1 MLANRLALLAAV
13 PIFLALAAV
22 TLLAYRFATS
32 EQAQESWVQ
41 HTYEV
46 QEEVRAVRDD
56 VERAEANQRGYLL
69 TQDKSYLATYRAAVA
84 AFGLDLAR
92 LQTLTRDNPSQQQRV
107 AKIREAADARVDRL
121 AQSLAAA
128 AQIAPPSPKLAKTLA
143 LGRHSMDSLQALIG
157 AALGEEN
164 WLLHKRTAATEAA
177 ERQTIYTA
185 VFGSLIAFAL
195 LIAAA
200 FLVVRNNIELT
211 KSEAVR
217 AHQADVLQATLDS
230 IRDGIA
236 VFETDGTLA
245 AFNRNFFQLLEFPA
259 TLAHVGAELNEFR
272 ALDEK
277 RGDGTFAKLTL
288 GADSDASVRRF
299 LISGRELDL
308 YRTPVPKDGFLIVVA
323 DVTLRVQSESALRQ
337 AQKMEA
343 IGHLTGGVA
352 HDFNNL
358 LQIVSAN
365 LDLVAADIR
374 GNPQSASRLQNA
386 IVAVERGSRL
396 TAQLLAFS
404 RRQALEPRST
414 NPGRLMQ
421 DMTDLLRR
429 TLGEQVEVESIVAG
443 GLWNTLVDPNQ
454 LQNAILN
461 LAINARD
468 AMPEGGKL
476 TIEVANAFLDDD
488 YACRHAEVVPGQY
501 VMIAVSDTGHGMTP
515 EVVARA
521 FDPFFTTKPEG
532 RGTGLG
538 LSQVYGFVK
547 QSGGHVKLYSEL
559 GHGTTVKLYVPRT
572 RQAQDSAM
580 SHAASPSTGGKETI
594 LVVEDDE
601 GVRAAVCDMLGDLG
615 YGVLRAESAETA
627 LAVLKGGAKIDL
639 LFTDVVMPGTMPTRE
654 LARQAR
660 QLDPDIKILFTS
672 GYTQNAIVHNG
683 RLDADVFLLSKPY
696 RKDDLARKLRS
707 LLDAPAAV
715 SAPAPIVQTE
725 LRPMSQMPGESK
737 PAQFKKA
744 LIVEDMAL
752 IRMTTVDMLA
762 EIGLEAAEAGD
773 GQSALDLLDGDPEI
787 DVVIA
792 DLGLPGMSGRELI
805 AEVRRRRPDLRIV
818 VASGDT
824 DGKTRSD
831 GALAG
836 VVFLPKPY
844 DIEQLRRAV
853 LAG

>member
-13 PIFLALAAV
+13 PVFLALVAI
-22 TLLAYRFATS
+22 TILAYRFATS
-32 EQAQESWVQ
+32 EQAEQGWVL
-41 HTYEV
+41 HTYQV
-46 QEEVRAVRDD
+46 QEEVRAVRGD

-69 TQDKSYLATYRAAVA
+69 TQDKSYLDTYRAAVA

-92 LQTLTRDNPSQQQRV
+92 LQALTHDNPSQQQRV
-107 AKIREAADARVDRL
+107 ANIREAANARVDRL

-143 LGRHSMDSLQALIG
+143 LGRKSMDSLQALIG

-164 WLLHKRTAATEAA
+164 WLLHKRIAATEAA
-177 ERQTIYTA
+177 ERETIYA
-185 VFGSLIAFAL
+185 AMIGSVIAFVL
-195 LIAAA
+195 LLAAA
-200 FLVVRNNIELT
+200 FLLVKNNIELT
-211 KSEAVR
+211 KSEAAR
-217 AHQADVLQATLDS
+217 AHQANVLQATLDS
-230 IRDGIA
+230 MRDGIA

-245 AFNRNFFQLLEFPA
+245 AFNLNFFHLLDFPA
-259 TLAHVGAELNEFR
+259 TLAR
-272 ALDEK
+272 D
-277 RGDGTFAKLTL
+277 
-288 GADSDASVRRF
+288 GADLNDFRTIDENRGGAVFAATSGEGAAGVRR
-299 LISGRELDL
+299 LMIGGRELDL
-308 YRTPVPKDGFLIVVA
+308 YRTPVPKDGFLVVGA
-323 DVTLRVQSESALRQ
+323 DVTARVQSENALRQ

-365 LDLVAADIR
+365 LDLVVADIR

-414 NPGRLMQ
+414 NPGRLIQ

-468 AMPEGGKL
+468 AMPDGGKL

-488 YACRHAEVVPGQY
+488 YASRHAEVASGQY
-501 VMIAVSDTGHGMTP
+501 VMIAVSDTGHGMAP

-547 QSGGHVKLYSEL
+547 QSGGHVKLYSEAGL
-559 GHGTTVKLYVPRT
+559 GTTVKLYVPRT
-572 RQAQDSAM
+572 RKAQESGM
-580 SHAASPSTGGKETI
+580 SHAASPGRGGKETI

-601 GVRAAVCDMLGDLG
+601 GVRAAVCDMLADLG
-615 YGVLRAESAETA
+615 YGVLRAENAESA

-639 LFTDVVMPGTMPTRE
+639 MFTDVVMPGPMHTRE
-654 LARQAR
+654 LARLAR
-660 QLDPDIKILFTS
+660 EFNPEIKILFTS

-707 LLDAPAAV
+707 LLDAPEAA

-725 LRPMSQMPGESK
+725 LRPMPQIRDEGQ
-737 PAQFKKA
+737 ATQFKKA

-773 GQSALDLLDGDPEI
+773 GPSALAFIDSDPEI
-787 DVVIA
+787 DVMIA
-792 DLGLPGMSGRELI
+792 DLGLPGMSGRELV
-805 AEVRRRRPDLRIV
+805 AEVRRRRPDLKIV

-824 DGKTRSD
+824 DGKTRNED
-831 GALAG
+831 VLAG
-836 VVFLPKPY
+836 VVFLAKPY

-853 LAG
+853 QMA

>member
-13 PIFLALAAV
+13 PIFLALAVVA
-22 TLLAYRFATS
+22 LLAYRFAANEHI
-32 EQAQESWVQ
+32 EQGWVL
-41 HTYEV
+41 HTYDVEDSVRSV
-46 QEEVRAVRDD
+46 QSD
-56 VERAEANQRGYLL
+56 VERAEASQRGYLL
-69 TQDKSYLATYRAAVA
+69 TREVSYLDAYRAARA
-84 AFGLDLAR
+84 DFGPHLAR
-92 LQTLTRDNPSQQQRV
+92 LQYLTADNLSQQRRI
-107 AKIREAADARVDRL
+107 ANIRAAAEARFARL
-121 AQSLAAA
+121 TQSLAAGG
-128 AQIAPPSPKLAKTLA
+128 QLGPPSPELAEKLK
-143 LGRHSMDSLQALIG
+143 LGRESMDSLHSLID
-157 AALGEEN
+157 AALAEESR
-164 WLLHKRTAATEAA
+164 LLQARTSATQAFERETILTAA
-177 ERQTIYTA
+177 
-185 VFGSLIAFAL
+185 FGSLIALAL

-200 FLVVRNNIELT
+200 ILLVKNNVELAR
-211 KSEAVR
+211 SEAER
-217 AHQADVLQATLDS
+217 AHQADVLQATLDTM
-230 IRDGIA
+230 RDGIA
-236 VFETDGTLA
+236 VFEIDGTLA
-245 AFNRNFFQLLEFPA
+245 AFNQNFFHLLEFPA
-259 TLAHVGAELNEFR
+259 ALARFGADLNEFR
-272 ALDEK
+272 AIDEK
-277 RGDGTFAKLTL
+277 RGGDTFLSS
-288 GADSDASVRRF
+288 GAESDSGVRR
-299 LISGRELDL
+299 LVIAGRELDL
-308 YRTPVPKDGFLIVVA
+308 YRTQVPKDGFLIVVA
-323 DVTLRVQSESALRQ
+323 DVTSRVQSESALRQ

-365 LDLVAADIR
+365 LDLVAADSR

-386 IVAVERGSRL
+386 IIAVERGSRL

-414 NPGRLMQ
+414 NPGRLVQ

-429 TLGEQVEVESIVAG
+429 TLGEQVDVESIVAG

-488 YACRHAEVVPGQY
+488 YAGRHAEVTPGQY

-515 EVVARA
+515 EIAARA

-547 QSGGHVKLYSEL
+547 QSGGHLKLYSEV

-572 RQAQDSAM
+572 RKAQESAM
-580 SHAASPSTGGKETI
+580 SLAASPGTGGKETI

-615 YGVLRAESAETA
+615 YGVLRAENAESA
-627 LAVLKGGAKIDL
+627 LAVLKGGTNIDL
-639 LFTDVVMPGTMPTRE
+639 LFTDVVMPGTMNTRE
-654 LARQAR
+654 LARRAR
-660 QLDPDIKILFTS
+660 ELIPEIKILFTS

-725 LRPMSQMPGESK
+725 LRPMPQMPDDAK
-737 PAQFKKA
+737 PARFKKA

-762 EIGLEAAEAGD
+762 EIGLDAAEAGD

-792 DLGLPGMSGRELI
+792 DLGLPGMSGRELV
-805 AEVRRRRPDLRIV
+805 AEIRRRRPELKIV

-824 DGKTRSD
+824 DGKTRSED
-831 GALAG
+831 ALAG